1 MITKTNTNPN
11 FASSSPP
18 IKTGSLCIK
27 PLPRIPDLAPPV
39 NAATLLA
46 DVNQVEPAEIVVGL
60 IQAGTK
66 VVLGGSSK
74 AGKTWLL
81 LYLALCVASGTKFLR
96 WGTKKGRVLFLNFE
110 LQSSQITKRLR
121 ALTKQLNIDD
131 LCNLVIWNLRGQI
144 SDLDAV
150 MQQILK
156 AAESGEYSMIILDP
170 IYKLMAGKSENMA
183 GGVGMLCQKLE
194 RIAERTGAV
203 VVYAHHFT
211 KGNQKNKKPIDRLS
225 GSGVFARDADTIML
239 FTEHNEPNCFT
250 VEMVLRNL
258 PPQES
263 FVVEWQYPVMVE
275 REDLEPEGE
284 GNPGDA
290 RARQMLTLLVG
301 SPLTTGEWEAAALLD
316 GIPHASFFRT
326 KGELKDGGHITFNT
340 LDKTWSVAPGL
351 VETGDT
357 PDTGETGETAANS
370 GGIKG
375 IAVSPQRTDTETKLL
390 VEPDRGASAT

>member
-1 MITKTNTNPN
+1 L
-11 FASSSPP
+11 S
-18 IKTGSLCIK
+18 
-27 PLPRIPDLAPPV
+27 
-39 NAATLLA
+39 
-46 DVNQVEPAEIVVGL
+46 
-60 IQAGTK
+60 
-66 VVLGGSSK
+66 
-74 AGKTWLL
+74 
-81 LYLALCVASGTKFLR
+81 
-96 WGTKKGRVLFLNFE
+96 
-110 LQSSQITKRLR
+110 
-121 ALTKQLNIDD
+121 KQLNIDD
-131 LCNLVIWNLRGQI
+131 ITNLDVWNLRGRI
-144 SDLDAV
+144 ADLDAV

-156 AAESGEYSMIILDP
+156 AAESGEYLMIILDP

-239 FTEHNEPNCFT
+239 FTDHNEPNCFT

-284 GNPGDA
+284 GNLGDA

-301 SPLTTGEWEAAALLD
+301 NPLTTGEWEATALLN

-326 KGELKDGGHITFNT
+326 RGELKDGGHITFNT
-340 LDKTWSVAPGL
+340 LDKTWSVAAGL
-351 VETGDT
+351 VETRDT
-357 PDTGETGETAANS
+357 ADIGDTGETVTNS
-370 GGIKG
+370 GGLTSITVSPESRQLAPDAK
-375 IAVSPQRTDTETKLL
+375 IAVA
-390 VEPDRGASAT
+390 VA